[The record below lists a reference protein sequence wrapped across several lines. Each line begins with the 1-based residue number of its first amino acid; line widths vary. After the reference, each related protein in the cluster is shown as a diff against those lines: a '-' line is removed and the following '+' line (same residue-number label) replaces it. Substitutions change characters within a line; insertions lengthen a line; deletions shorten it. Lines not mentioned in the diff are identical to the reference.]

1 MFDPST
7 AIIQAKVTLEDIAPP
22 IWRQLLLPPTLNLA
36 ELHHVIQAAFGWLD
50 CHLHQFVVGGLRY
63 GAPELLEQ
71 DMAREGDPQV
81 FEATLVTLRDFEWP
95 YTEPIRFL
103 YVYDFGDDWRHRVEL
118 KDRVPPDPALKYPAC
133 VNGAR
138 ARPPEDVGGVSGYAD
153 FLEAWGDPDHED
165 HRHMRQWA
173 GRSFHPHR
181 FDLAKTAKALR
192 SAVRKARK
200 DYIFRRD

>member
-1 MFDPST
+1 MFDPAT
-7 AIIQAKVTLEDIAPP
+7 AIIEAKVTLEDIAPP

-50 CHLHQFVVGGLRY
+50 HHLHQFVVGGLCY

-71 DMAREGDPQV
+71 DMALEGDPQV
-81 FEATLVTLRDFEWP
+81 FEATLVTLRDFEWS
-95 YTEPIRFL
+95 YTQPIRFL
-103 YVYDFGDDWRHRVEL
+103 YLYDFGDAWRHLVEL
-118 KDRVPPDPALKYPAC
+118 ETRIPPDPALKYPAC

-153 FLEAWGDPDHED
+153 FLEAWGDPDHEE
-165 HRHMRQWA
+165 HRQMRQWA
-173 GRSFHPHR
+173 GRSFHPER
-181 FDLAKTAKALR
+181 FDLAKTDKAVR